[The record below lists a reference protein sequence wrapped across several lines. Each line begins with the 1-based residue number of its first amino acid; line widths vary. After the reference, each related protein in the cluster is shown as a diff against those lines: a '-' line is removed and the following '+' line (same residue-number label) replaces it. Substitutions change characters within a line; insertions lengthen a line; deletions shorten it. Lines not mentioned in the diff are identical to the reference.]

1 MKKAISAT
9 IEEKLIK
16 WIESEIKQNSRYR
29 NKSHLIE
36 TALELLKKERSD
48 KNDWS
53 LFLWYTKGRRRN
65 SIKN

>member
-16 WIESEIKQNSRYR
+16 WIESELKENNRYR

-36 TALELLKKERSD
+36 TALELLKESKRSD
-48 KNDWS
+48 KN
-53 LFLWYTKGRRRN
+53 G
-65 SIKN
+65 